1 MASHQYHFTLKFLGD
16 TPGERLEAAREA
28 TGRAALGAPPFDL
41 SLEGLGAFPEAGP
54 PRVVWAGCGAGR
66 EALAA
71 LARAVEQAFGGAG
84 FPPEPRAFSPHLTVG
99 RVKDPRSVPGR
110 AFREALALEGAT
122 AFGRI
127 PARELVL
134 FRSDRSPAGPTHVPL
149 AKFALGAR
157 QGEPGAGPGPFTPGS

>member
-1 MASHQYHFTLKFLGD
+1 VAPHQYHFTLKFLGE

-28 TGRAALGAPPFDL
+28 AGRAALGVPPFDL

-54 PRVVWAGCGAGR
+54 PRVVWAGCGVGR

-71 LARAVEQAFGGAG
+71 LARAVEQAFGEAG
-84 FPPEPRAFSPHLTVG
+84 FPPEPRIFAPHLTVG

-110 AFREALALEGAT
+110 AFREALAREGAT
-122 AFGRI
+122 VLGSA

-134 FRSDRSPAGPTHVPL
+134 FRSDLSPAGPSYVPL
-149 AKFALGAR
+149 AVLPLGGRPAMV
-157 QGEPGAGPGPFTPGS
+157 TPGS